1 MATVIKTDTAADD
14 LLEIWLFIADD
25 SIRSAD
31 KWIDTLNKT
40 CKQLAA
46 NPHLGRLRKELAA
59 DLRSFPVENYVLFS
73 QPSHKPVGFPLRPF
87 FCSKKGL
94 L

>member
-73 QPSHKPVGFPLRPF
+73 GFFIATL
-87 FCSKKGL
+87 
-94 L
+94 